1 MHTHM
6 VVCVY
11 VCVHIHIHTI
21 DCKALEELGRVV
33 GSECEEQ
40 NLNL

>member
-6 VVCVY
+6 VVS

-21 DCKALEELGRVV
+21 DCKALEELGRVA